1 MKIISILLFL
11 VSLKAFACPNLDG
24 KYNCEAAN
32 ETWSMSITQTQ
43 ENGITVFKRTGG
55 QNEGTYIADGKARP
69 HKVTANGEEINGT
82 ISTNCSGPKVTIQFL
97 ANYHG
102 TPIDFTE
109 KINYSN
115 GVLTVLDTTKVGG
128 GDFDTTTYRCTVNN

>member
-1 MKIISILLFL
+1 MKILSILLFL
-11 VSLKAFACPNLDG
+11 FSVNAFACPNLG
-24 KYNCEAAN
+24 GNYNCEAAN
-32 ETWSMSITQTQ
+32 ETWSMSIIQTQ
-43 ENGITVFKRTGG
+43 ENGVTVYKRTGG

-69 HKVTANGEEINGT
+69 HKVTANEEEINGT

-109 KINYSN
+109 KMNYSN
-115 GVLTVLDTTKVGG
+115 GVLTVIDTTKLGA
-128 GDFDTTTYRCTVNN
+128 GDFDTTTYNCTRS